1 MYYAIDDDMT
11 QLEHHGILG
20 QKWGVR
26 RFQKADGSLTA
37 QGKARYDGD
46 SSSGSQNAGAKK
58 GISGDT
64 IKKAALIGAGVAV
77 GAALIAN
84 PTTRAAL
91 AKYGKTAMSN
101 LPGAAAKVGGAV
113 GKGAAKIV
121 NKTEE
126 RASKVGDAMIDAALV
141 SVGGIAISK
150 LGDKLATDENASESQ
165 KNRNKVILETAT
177 AGIKAATNANSGSS
191 NGNNS
196 GGKGGNVGKEV
207 TEKLGAPSKRSIDKQ
222 SADWQNLFKD
232 SNGNQLD
239 AETRGTI
246 KALASQGYDLDQ
258 IKQYKREF
266 GHADIH
272 EWIDSIISDPTR
284 W

>member
-46 SSSGSQNAGAKK
+46 SSNGSQNAGPKR

-77 GAALIAN
+77 GAALVVN

-91 AKYGKTAMSN
+91 AKYGKTALSN
-101 LPGAAAKVGGAV
+101 LPNAAAKVGGAV

-121 NKTEE
+121 NKTGE

-150 LGDKLATDENASESQ
+150 INEKYADSEDDSEST
-165 KNRNKVILETAT
+165 RNTKKIIRDTTKAGIETAT
-177 AGIKAATNANSGSS
+177 KSNGSS
-191 NGNNS
+191 SSSDN
-196 GGKGGNVGKEV
+196 KGSNVGKDV
-207 TEKLGAPSKRSIDKQ
+207 TDKLGAPSKKSIDKQ
-222 SADWQNLFKD
+222 SAEWQNLFKD
-232 SNGNQLD
+232 SSGNQLD

-246 KALASQGYDLDQ
+246 KALASQGYDMDQ
-258 IKQYKREF
+258 IKKYKQEF
-266 GHADIH
+266 GHGDIQD
-272 EWIDSIISDPTR
+272 WIDSIIYDPAR